1 MTIVRMPEVAT
12 GTGSASIQ
20 TWLVAVGD
28 PISAGQAIVEIE
40 TEKAVVDYE
49 VDFDGVFAGT
59 LLPEGESAD
68 VGTPIAVVAVE
79 GQSIEDAMQEAG
91 AETVAAQKPVD
102 GGSAVQSQPEEAE
115 SADERE
121 ARPAVQPA
129 AASPGS
135 AAPAAAAA
143 LADEGRA
150 KSRRQF
156 MSPLVR
162 RLAREQGIDLTG
174 VVGSGPNGRIVR
186 RDLKQLPST
195 QDATTSSAI
204 PTAPQSSSTPSAG
217 ADGPSGADPAH
228 GSSSFV
234 EIPHTPMRRAI
245 ARRLAESKA
254 TVPHFYLAADC
265 RVDDLLD
272 LRAQLNEVGAAKISV
287 NDLVVKAA
295 AWALQDVPEANAA
308 WTDDA
313 IRRYDHVDIS
323 VAVALPTGLITPVV
337 RGADRM
343 SISELSRGVRDLAER
358 AREGRLKQHEIEG
371 GSFSVSNL
379 GMYGVGEFSAIINP
393 PQAGILAVGAA
404 ARQPV
409 VHDGDLV
416 RVATVMTV
424 TLSADHRVMDGAI
437 AARLLEAFRKRIENP
452 ISIVA

>member
-12 GTGSASIQ
+12 GTGSAAIQ

-49 VDFDGVFAGT
+49 VDIDGVFAGM
-59 LLPEGESAD
+59 LLAEGESAD
-68 VGTPIAVVAVE
+68 VGTPIAVVAVG
-79 GQSIEDAMQEAG
+79 GQSIEDAMREAG
-91 AETVAAQKPVD
+91 PEAAAAPKPSD
-102 GGSAVQSQPEEAE
+102 AGSAVQSQPEEAE
-115 SADERE
+115 SADEQE
-121 ARPAVQPA
+121 AMPAVQPA
-129 AASPGS
+129 AA
-135 AAPAAAAA
+135 AAGPAAAAA
-143 LADEGRA
+143 AADDGRA
-150 KSRRQF
+150 QSRRQF

-162 RLAREQGIDLTG
+162 RLAREQGIDLTD

-186 RDLKQLPST
+186 RDLEQFQSTQGATASSAVQTALPS
-195 QDATTSSAI
+195 SS
-204 PTAPQSSSTPSAG
+204 PPSAG
-217 ADGPSGADPAH
+217 VGRPDAAGPSQ

-272 LRAQLNEVGAAKISV
+272 LRSQLNELGTAKISV

-295 AWALQDVPEANAA
+295 AWALKDVPEANAT

-313 IRRYDHVDIS
+313 IRQYDHVDVS
-323 VAVALPTGLITPVV
+323 VAVALPTGLITPVL
-337 RGADRM
+337 RGVDQM
-343 SISELSRGVRDLAER
+343 SISEVSGGIRDLAER

-379 GMYGVGEFSAIINP
+379 GMYGVGDFSAIINP

-404 ARQPV
+404 NRQPV
-409 VHDGDLV
+409 VYDGDLI

-424 TLSADHRVMDGAI
+424 TLSADHRVIDGAI
-437 AARLLEAFRKRIENP
+437 GARWLEAFTKRIEHP
-452 ISIVA
+452 ISIVV